1 MGVFLVFLD
10 CISVYQCY
18 AKKYQFSKVRF
29 PHSEIDQNLILRS
42 LGGAGGQK
50 CLVHFDKYK
59 KRQKYKHK
67 DKYKDRYTHT
77 DTEKYQIH
85 NHEKIRMQKV
95 KTIRIAMHHFFGT
108 PCRLKVCI
116 WLHAQLT
123 RGKGMLLWRK
133 EMVLAEVVIPMQLCY
148 L

>member
-1 MGVFLVFLD
+1 MIIIINASRRGRERE
-10 CISVYQCY
+10 Q
-18 AKKYQFSKVRF
+18 KKMIRKT
-29 PHSEIDQNLILRS
+29 NT
-42 LGGAGGQK
+42 K
-50 CLVHFDKYK
+50 
-59 KRQKYKHK
+59 
-67 DKYKDRYTHT
+67 KDRNTNTKTNTKTDTHT

>member
-1 MGVFLVFLD
+1 MIIIIGRKGERAD
-10 CISVYQCY
+10 RMI
-18 AKKYQFSKVRF
+18 RMT
-29 PHSEIDQNLILRS
+29 NT
-42 LGGAGGQK
+42 
-50 CLVHFDKYK
+50 K